1 MLIIGFIITLVIIGI
16 VIWLLSDKIFDE
28 LYKLREEQK
37 DEFDWFKSQKFIT
50 QQDLEKTERNIMSK
64 ISEFA
69 DRQNAFNDRIDAAV
83 TDLQGDIK
91 SLNDTIAALQASV
104 GTVTPEDQALL
115 DQIETRAG
123 GIATKLEALDALTP
137 PVVPVTV

>member
-37 DEFDWFKSQKFIT
+37 DGFDWFKSQKFIT
-50 QQDLEKTERNIMSK
+50 QQDLEKTERKIMSK

-115 DQIETRAG
+115 DQIETRAD